1 MSERKSE
8 TLRQREKA
16 QRDLI
21 ELKKMQQGQ
30 LDPEDLKKDEKY
42 VPKTFSEKAQNYWF
56 HFKWHTIGII
66 FLVVV
71 MTVLIAQCMGREK
84 YDYEAVL
91 FAYNGCFDAQAEK
104 IEEYL
109 EKYGTDVNGD
119 GEVNIGITNCTFT
132 EGNDAQYQNTMMT
145 KIQTQLIANKS
156 AFIYIVDK
164 KAYEFLQNSVKGGIL
179 QIDPLV
185 LDEEFYQLTETKEFG
200 KLPEG
205 LMLGLRRVKG
215 TMFEEDEKAYSIYL
229 ESEKT
234 VEKIKNK

>member
-1 MSERKSE
+1 MADNEILEQQRKA
-8 TLRQREKA
+8 REDFL
-16 QRDLI
+16 Q
-21 ELKKMQQGQ
+21 LKRMQQGEIA
-30 LDPEDLKKDEKY
+30 PEPKPSELAIE
-42 VPKTFSEKAQNYWF
+42 PKTFSEKAQNYWF

-71 MTVLIAQCMGREK
+71 MTILTAQCMGREK

-119 GEVNIGITNCTFT
+119 GVVNIGITNCTFT

-164 KAYEFLQNSVKGGIL
+164 KAYEFLQNSVEDGIL
-179 QIDPLV
+179 QSDPLA
-185 LDEEFYQLTETKEFG
+185 LDDEFYQSTETKEFG